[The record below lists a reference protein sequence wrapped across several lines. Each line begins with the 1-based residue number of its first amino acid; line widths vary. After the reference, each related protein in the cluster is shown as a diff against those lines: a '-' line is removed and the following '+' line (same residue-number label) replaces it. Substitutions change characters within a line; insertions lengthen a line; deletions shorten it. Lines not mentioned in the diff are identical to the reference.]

1 MWSWIDFKLTSVIYS
16 SEADLYETLTPFHL
30 VYGRNILLN
39 QRTLFSDDMN
49 EIQVSKRRLHLCKII
64 KDYWKRFSSTYLDEL
79 HQRHLYR
86 KSKHSNVKSLAGGDV
101 VLIRDDNI
109 IPRCQWWMGRI
120 EELIPGR
127 DGLIRGAKL
136 KAMPKTGIST
146 TCYRPLQKIIP
157 FETVDDTDCN
167 ETIKHDDT
175 KNCVNNDGT
184 LAERHEL
191 RQIPVRRAAI
201 EGNAMRKVR
210 EQYCW
215 FIKAGNM

>member
-1 MWSWIDFKLTSVIYS
+1 
-16 SEADLYETLTPFHL
+16 
-30 VYGRNILLN
+30 
-39 QRTLFSDDMN
+39 
-49 EIQVSKRRLHLCKII
+49 
-64 KDYWKRFSSTYLDEL
+64 
-79 HQRHLYR
+79 
-86 KSKHSNVKSLAGGDV
+86 
-101 VLIRDDNI
+101 
-109 IPRCQWWMGRI
+109 MGRI

-175 KNCVNNDGT
+175 KKCVNNDGT

-210 EQYCW
+210 EQYCL
-215 FIKAGNM
+215 FIKAGKYVNSRLT